1 VADGELIFANVVD
14 AADRAA
20 VGDMADSVVHMV
32 APGTRALPF
41 VILRHWKAPTGYVSE
56 EIELIAPSGDVAHR
70 VGPMASW
77 MYGQMDVTR
86 LETRVE
92 DATLEEPGG
101 YLASFILEGD
111 LVAQVDFVVDL
122 RPPPAK
128 LAQSYEDGFKRSDVI
143 WLGHEVRGREHTVPV
158 WFAYRNGRAYV
169 LSQLEP
175 GPDEQTVPGI
185 PGTEE
190 LIVVSR
196 RKGRDTSL
204 ERFRAVSR
212 VLEGEEWEQAAI
224 LLADRRRS
232 RHGSPQESIER
243 WRGAC
248 AIAEL
253 TPLVSS

>member
-1 VADGELIFANVVD
+1 MADGEVIFANVVD

-20 VGDMADSVVHMV
+20 AGDMADSVVYLV
-32 APGTRALPF
+32 APGARTLPF
-41 VILRHWKAPTGYVSE
+41 DILRHWKAPTGYVSE
-56 EIELIAPSGDVAHR
+56 EIELVAPSGTVAHR

-86 LETRVE
+86 LETRVDGAVFAE
-92 DATLEEPGG
+92 TGG

-111 LVAQVDFVVDL
+111 LVAQVDFQVAL
-122 RPPPAK
+122 RTPPAK
-128 LAQSYEDGFKRSDVI
+128 LAPAYEDGFKRSDVI

-175 GPDEQTVPGI
+175 GPEEQTVPGI
-185 PGTEE
+185 PGSEE
-190 LIVVSR
+190 LVVVSR

-204 ERFRAVSR
+204 ERFRAASR
-212 VLEGEEWEQAAI
+212 VLEGDEWEQAAV
-224 LLADRRRS
+224 LLSDRRRS

-253 TPLVSS
+253 TPIVVS